1 MWPFTLRNPV
11 DESRKARIIFALLE
25 QDIDRCL
32 AERKAARP
40 ARQAAAK
47 RGREARK

>member
-1 MWPFTLRNPV
+1 MSPFRRTLGLFRIP
-11 DESRKARIIFALLE
+11 EPMKA
-25 QDIDRCL
+25 DPYGIDAAL

-47 RGREARK
+47 RGRESRA

>member
-1 MWPFTLRNPV
+1 MSPLRPV
-11 DESRKARIIFALLE
+11 LSLFRMPEQMKA
-25 QDIDRCL
+25 DPYGIDAAL

-47 RGREARK
+47 RGREHRA

>member
-1 MWPFTLRNPV
+1 MNL
-11 DESRKARIIFALLE
+11 ALFRWLTPTPA
-25 QDIDRCL
+25 QVLDPYGINAAL

-47 RGREARK
+47 RGREKRA

>member
-1 MWPFTLRNPV
+1 MSWLSRPHLRALFFAAQVQRDPFGIN
-11 DESRKARIIFALLE
+11 AA
-25 QDIDRCL
+25 L

>member
-1 MWPFTLRNPV
+1 MSPLRHITGLF
-11 DESRKARIIFALLE
+11 RIPEPMKSDPYGLDAA
-25 QDIDRCL
+25 L

-47 RGREARK
+47 RGREARA